1 MELNLKRPLIIFDLE
16 STGLNIIH
24 DRIVEISYLKIFPDG
39 REEAVTMRI
48 NPEMPIP
55 KESTAIH
62 HITDGDVADS
72 PTFKDVAE
80 QLAATFADCDV
91 AGYNSNNF
99 DIPLLDEEWRRAG
112 VDFDWSARRFID
124 VQTIFHK
131 MEKRDLAAASRFY
144 CGREMENH
152 HSAEADTRTTYD
164 VLRAQLDRYPS
175 LVNDVDALSKFS
187 TFARLADLVGRV
199 IYNSKGQEVVNFG
212 KYKGKLLEDVLQ
224 TDTHYYGWVLNGD
237 FPNST
242 KRVFERVFN
251 RIQQARD
258 QEKLQQLQEKF
269 SGKLT

>member
-72 PTFKDVAE
+72 PAFKDVAE

-112 VDFDWSARRFID
+112 VDFDWSGIFIQPWTCNFSSGCELSMRAWTCD
-124 VQTIFHK
+124 PGCNNGRK
-131 MEKRDLAAASRFY
+131 RCRSEKRNPVQNIGSPGECGKNQSR
-144 CGREMENH
+144 C
-152 HSAEADTRTTYD
+152 A
-164 VLRAQLDRYPS
+164 
-175 LVNDVDALSKFS
+175 
-187 TFARLADLVGRV
+187 
-199 IYNSKGQEVVNFG
+199 
-212 KYKGKLLEDVLQ
+212 
-224 TDTHYYGWVLNGD
+224 
-237 FPNST
+237 
-242 KRVFERVFN
+242 
-251 RIQQARD
+251 
-258 QEKLQQLQEKF
+258 
-269 SGKLT
+269 